1 MVGCLVR
8 LGWLFEWDIWMVSL
22 NCLLV
27 VSWLLCGRLI
37 VCLVCSFVVS
47 RLVDWSVG
55 CSVVSRLVDW
65 SVGFSVVSRLV
76 DWSVGCFVV
85 SRLVDWSDSL
95 GRKKIL
101 FSSIKN
107 KINYKINTLP
117 RAFNLGKWLSLFFL
131 LLKAQMPKNNMEKA
145 DNPYK
150 SFLNIQLKSL
160 FLNC

>member
-1 MVGCLVR
+1 
-8 LGWLFEWDIWMVSL
+8 MVSL

-37 VCLVCSFVVS
+37 VCLVCSF
-47 RLVDWSVG
+47 
-55 CSVVSRLVDW
+55 VVSRLVDW

-117 RAFNLGKWLSLFFL
+117 RAFILGK
-131 LLKAQMPKNNMEKA
+131 
-145 DNPYK
+145 
-150 SFLNIQLKSL
+150 
-160 FLNC
+160 